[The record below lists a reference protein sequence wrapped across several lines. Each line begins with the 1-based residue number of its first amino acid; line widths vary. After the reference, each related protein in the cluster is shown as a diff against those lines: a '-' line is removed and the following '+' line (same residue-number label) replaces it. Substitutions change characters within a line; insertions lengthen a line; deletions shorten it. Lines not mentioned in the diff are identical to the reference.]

1 MRSIN
6 GTTRL
11 SPGCTFW
18 YSDQNVLLSTD
29 SPAARF
35 DARADNDQRDK
46 NENRDKDKHGKTSCC
61 TVHNQQNCC
70 LIKQI
75 YLITEREF
83 PLIPAKDK
91 LFL

>member
-11 SPGCTFW
+11 SPAVTFW
-18 YSDQNVLLSTD
+18 YSDQNVLPSID
-29 SPAARF
+29 SPAADF

-46 NENRDKDKHGKTSCC
+46 NENRDKESIGKTSCC

-70 LIKQI
+70 LINKL

-91 LFL
+91 LF